1 MQELSLLGKECLINI
16 PMLLDVI
23 AMTVEEMRGM
33 FSPFY
38 NNIKTFLVN
47 ELEATGNSCYQ
58 FDENKR
64 FIKNGIVKCLEQ
76 NDNSNACPQLTISYN
91 LPFTYSCRK
100 KIYAFDAGWE
110 YFASEKCNKIQF
122 YLHDASNTVSILDN
136 VTISNILEQIPD
148 LWQKGEDEN
157 GIYME
162 LTIDASFTEE
172 KFLQC
177 LTDFKESVL
186 KPFIAYLGIKN
197 SRNN

>member
-1 MQELSLLGKECLINI
+1 M
-16 PMLLDVI
+16 
-23 AMTVEEMRGM
+23 
-33 FSPFY
+33 
-38 NNIKTFLVN
+38 
-47 ELEATGNSCYQ
+47 
-58 FDENKR
+58 
-64 FIKNGIVKCLEQ
+64 
-76 NDNSNACPQLTISYN
+76 
-91 LPFTYSCRK
+91 
-100 KIYAFDAGWE
+100 
-110 YFASEKCNKIQF
+110 
-122 YLHDASNTVSILDN
+122 HDASNTVSILDN

-177 LTDFKESVL
+177 LTDYKESVL